1 MKGMKSKS
9 RQPPTVVSLHNI
21 QIPIFERTDTKNGT
35 VYRGFFFGYMDQGKR
50 KQKRTT
56 TLEVAKAEAL
66 KIIKDATSHQP
77 HNREISLSEFADFS
91 SAIQMLRQHPGVSL
105 VKAVSI
111 FSQAATILK
120 DPARITDAAKLYQQ
134 QEEAKKLPTILAAD
148 LVREFL
154 AAKSK
159 EGVSDRYYNDCK
171 VRLAH
176 FTKAFHCPV
185 HSIQTTDLQQ
195 WLDKVK
201 GGSRTK
207 HNHCSGIKTLF
218 EFAKKRGYLPRNI
231 ETEASHLTVGKVKE
245 AAPGIYSP
253 DTLQAVLD
261 AAVGL
266 DRLAVT
272 MAAFTG
278 MRSAELHRLEWTDV
292 KADHIVVSA
301 EKAKTASRRIVP
313 ILPALR
319 TVLNDYERTDGRIF
333 YTNNNESH
341 FPRFYLR
348 AFNAAGETTEQN
360 GFRHSFASYRL
371 AAVKSADQVALEMG
385 NSPRKLFA
393 NYREI
398 VTEEDALDWFDVAPG
413 APPPAQKRKERE
425 RQAAAGKKKVIP
437 ISAAAA

>member
-1 MKGMKSKS
+1 MKAKSK
-9 RQPPTVVSLHNI
+9 QPLETVTIKGASVAIYFTPTHKAGKEYPGHTLAYT
-21 QIPIFERTDTKNGT
+21 EA
-35 VYRGFFFGYMDQGKR
+35 GKR
-50 KQKRTT
+50 KRQFVTSLDKAKETAKSIARQLSEGTGHVHSLT
-56 TLEVAKAEAL
+56 PGEVADYTAAIRL
-66 KIIKDATSHQP
+66 LRTLPGVQ
-77 HNREISLSEFADFS
+77 LSE
-91 SAIQMLRQHPGVSL
+91 
-105 VKAVSI
+105 AVSI
-111 FSQAATILK
+111 FTQAAAILK
-120 DPARITDAAKLYQQ
+120 DPARITDAAKLYRQQ
-134 QEEAKKLPTILAAD
+134 AEAKKIPSILAVD
-148 LVREFL
+148 LVQEFL

-159 EGVSDRYYNDCK
+159 DGVSDRYYNDCK

-201 GGSRTK
+201 GGSRTT
-207 HNHCSGIKTLF
+207 HNYCSGIKTLF

-253 DTLQAVLD
+253 DTLQSVLD

-266 DRLAVT
+266 DRLAVA

-319 TVLNDYERTDGRIF
+319 TVLNDYERTEGRIF
-333 YTNNNESH
+333 HTNNNESH

-348 AFNAAGETTEQN
+348 AFNTAGGSTEQN
-360 GFRHSFASYRL
+360 GFRHSYASYRL

-398 VTEEDALDWFDVAPG
+398 VTEQDAVDWFDVTPG
-413 APPPAQKRKERE
+413 STPPAKKREERE
-425 RQAAAGKKKVIP
+425 KAKAEKVILMP
-437 ISAAAA
+437 RKVA